1 MDDLQYVYATAG
13 VMALYF
19 AWQVATKRFDP
30 FAPVWLFFVGYVQIY
45 VIQALSYH
53 DWAVGVRG
61 EEVVA
66 TANARALWALAWFLA
81 VYHLGGG
88 RLVARR
94 LPRPPSGW
102 SAPTVAALCP
112 VLIAWGL
119 LCAGVFGGGSAQ
131 EEVSAEGALL
141 RSFPFVMMV
150 AAILLIT
157 TGRRAS
163 APKPAFLYAGLAV
176 AGFYVLI
183 WMFNAKR
190 SHSLMGV
197 LTTVCALYI
206 TRRKRPSWAV
216 LGATAFTGALVVAVS
231 IGWRNNPNYER
242 SFSGFFEFVG
252 DFDVAK
258 ILVSMD
264 VADEEDV
271 GPDVSYESKE
281 YGGYLLMLDTVPEK
295 SGYDYGANYL
305 RAFST
310 YIPRIVW
317 PSKPLYGRKQWID
330 AWMAGSEL
338 KRDEDFA
345 GPAIGILGATQ
356 LNGGA
361 VGTLIVLAA
370 AALVLRSSYE
380 YFLLHAGASW
390 AQFFW
395 AIFFYN
401 AWFMVVG
408 DDPVVWFY
416 YNWGFSAFPVA
427 VATWFASKYFAP
439 RDEPPAPDPAAAPAY
454 DPHAWTAPAY
464 DPDAWAAPGWGYA
477 TYHAAPAA
485 DPHARRFTEGAS
497 T

>member
-13 VMALYF
+13 VMAVYF
-19 AWQVATKRFDP
+19 LWQVATRRFDP

-45 VIQALSYH
+45 VIQAYSYH
-53 DWAVGVRG
+53 EWAVGVRG
-61 EEVVA
+61 EDVVA
-66 TANARALWALAWFLA
+66 TANSRALWALLWFLA
-81 VYHLGGG
+81 IYHLGAA
-88 RLVARR
+88 RLVAAR
-94 LPRPPSGW
+94 LPRPPQGW

-119 LCAGVFGGGSAQ
+119 LCAGVFGGGQSSQ

-157 TGRRAS
+157 TGRRLE

-197 LTTVCALYI
+197 LTTVCALYV
-206 TRRKRPSWAV
+206 TRQKRPSWGV
-216 LGATAFTGALVVAVS
+216 LAATAFSGALVVAVS

-242 SFSGFFEFVG
+242 SFSGFTQFVSEF
-252 DFDVAK
+252 DLSK

-295 SGYDYGANYL
+295 SDYDHGASYL
-305 RAFST
+305 RAIST

-330 AWMAGSEL
+330 AWIAGSEL
-338 KRDEDFA
+338 KRDEEFA

-361 VGTLIVLAA
+361 TATLIVLAA
-370 AALVLRSSYE
+370 VALVLRASYD
-380 YFLLHAGASW
+380 YFLLHAGATW
-390 AQFFW
+390 VQFFW
-395 AIFFYN
+395 SIFFYN
-401 AWFMVVG
+401 AWFVVVG

-416 YNWGFSAFPVA
+416 YNWGFSAFPV
-427 VATWFASKYFAP
+427 VVVTWFASKYLAP
-439 RDEPPAPDPAAAPAY
+439 RDAAPE
-454 DPHAWTAPAY
+454 PTEPEPWEAP
-464 DPDAWAAPGWGYA
+464 PEWGYA
-477 TYHAAPAA
+477 HETAPEPA
-485 DPHARRFTEGAS
+485 PPRTRRRFKEGAS